1 MSKKQLQSL
10 LSFVGLIVALAA
22 YLLKQPDLKALT
34 DPSLTPTSTPVL
46 VEATSTAPAAPA
58 PVVQTS
64 STNALVTHVAD
75 GDTIEALLDGSKDA
89 VKIRLLGVNTPETV
103 DPRRP
108 VECFGKEASAFTKSL
123 LSNQRILLVEDP
135 AADNVD
141 KYGRLLRNVVL
152 ADGTDFNAKLIQ
164 EGYAYAYLSFPLN
177 KQRKVD
183 LKRFETEAKTAG
195 KGLWNVETC
204 KGVK

>member
-10 LSFVGLIVALAA
+10 LSFVALVIAIA
-22 YLLKQPDLKALT
+22 GYLWKQPDLQA
-34 DPSLTPTSTPVL
+34 PTQVL
-46 VEATSTAPAAPA
+46 SVATSTAVVI
-58 PVVQTS
+58 PVVTS
-64 STNALVTHVAD
+64 TPEVLGVKAGPTNALVTHVAD
-75 GDTIEALLDGSKDA
+75 GDTIEALMDGSKDK

-123 LSNQRILLVEDP
+123 LSNKRIQLVEDP

-141 KYGRLLRNVVL
+141 KYGRLLRNIIL
-152 ADGTDFNAKLIQ
+152 EDGTDFNAKLIQ
-164 EGYAYAYLSFPLN
+164 DGYAYAYLSFPLN

-183 LKRFETEAKTAG
+183 LKRFETEAKAAG
-195 KGLWNVETC
+195 KGLWGEGTC